1 MFLQANDMGPPPA
14 SALRRSDSFSYP
26 VPTPKTPLS
35 SPSLLT
41 PHVPTEPSIA
51 SSSPPVTINQPLQSM
66 CTRFQNNIVC
76 PKIHTDGTIPYPPP
90 QATDVVTMLFAI
102 EPTSFITAPK
112 SPTWGQA
119 MNDEFDALL
128 RNGTWSLVPA
138 QPSMN
143 MMVSKWVFQFKQRAD
158 SNVEHQK
165 AQLVAKGFTQQPDL
179 NYNET

>member
-1 MFLQANDMGPPPA
+1 
-14 SALRRSDSFSYP
+14 
-26 VPTPKTPLS
+26 
-35 SPSLLT
+35 
-41 PHVPTEPSIA
+41 
-51 SSSPPVTINQPLQSM
+51 
-66 CTRFQNNIVC
+66 
-76 PKIHTDGTIPYPPP
+76 
-90 QATDVVTMLFAI
+90 
-102 EPTSFITAPK
+102 
-112 SPTWGQA
+112 